1 MLQAHHLGASKI
13 QSYGNILHGD
23 WRYYRIPACGQ
34 SENKCGVCII
44 LSDKWMQFIF
54 HSQQVVEGRAHYLL
68 LKISDLV
75 YGFLNIYVPND
86 RAACKGFWTHFVQ
99 QLPHVDHWC
108 MGGDF
113 IMIEAA
119 GDRVG
124 VSNVVLACCELAS
137 WVCFLLRIQDAWHLP

>member
-1 MLQAHHLGASKI
+1 
-13 QSYGNILHGD
+13 
-23 WRYYRIPACGQ
+23 
-34 SENKCGVCII
+34 
-44 LSDKWMQFIF
+44 MQFIF

-113 IMIEAA
+113 NMIEATR
-119 GDRVG
+119 DRVG
-124 VSNVVLACCELAS
+124 GSNVVLACNELAS
-137 WVCFLLRIQDAWHLP
+137 WERLCFLLRIQDAWHLPSFHKLSGSLQFSRSDRRHLGVNLSRIDRI